1 MEYAVEYDYMNYI
14 FNIQLY
20 MQDCQEHRQ
29 NANISASMNTPYI
42 HSVRFARKGWHYYL
56 FRRLKQNGKNIK
68 VSFQQ
73 PLEVSIFKKQT
84 KDLSR
89 NANPTL

>member
-1 MEYAVEYDYMNYI
+1 
-14 FNIQLY
+14 

-29 NANISASMNTPYI
+29 NANISAGII
-42 HSVRFARKGWHYYL
+42 HSVKFARKGWHYYL

-73 PLEVSIFKKQT
+73 PLAVIIFKKQT